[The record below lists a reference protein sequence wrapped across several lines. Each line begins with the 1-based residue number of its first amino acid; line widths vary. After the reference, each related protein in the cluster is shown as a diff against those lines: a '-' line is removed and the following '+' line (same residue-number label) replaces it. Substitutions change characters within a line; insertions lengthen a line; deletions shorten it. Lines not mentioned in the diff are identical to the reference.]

1 MADYRHQLQ
10 ISRIGPRPPFGEV
23 VAHVFGVGAN
33 VDTDGDSATPSATDW
48 TWLYMRQ
55 RPSQGSPVVLVQFA
69 DDRPDLMIVSSDD
82 EALAQKTAA
91 FLAL

>member
-1 MADYRHQLQ
+1 MADYRHQLH

-23 VAHVFGVGAN
+23 VAHVFGAGAN

-55 RPSQGSPVVLVQFA
+55 RPSEGSPVVLVQFT
-69 DDRPDLMIVSSDD
+69 DDRLDRMIISSDD
-82 EALAQKTAA
+82 EALARKTAA
-91 FLAL
+91 CLSR

>member
-1 MADYRHQLQ
+1 MGDYRHQIP

-23 VAHVFGVGAN
+23 VTHVFGVGAI

-55 RPSQGSPVVLVQFA
+55 RPSQGSPVVLIQFA
-69 DDRPDLMIVSSDD
+69 DDRQDRMIISSDD
-82 EALAQKTAA
+82 EALARKTAA
-91 FLAL
+91 FLAP